1 MNVVILT
8 GLPGS
13 GKSTVCKDWFPTYTR
28 INQDAL
34 GNRQACIDE
43 MRKQLDAGNSVV
55 IDRVNVTKQQR
66 EIWIDVAKGYP
77 VKSITSVVLAVPEE
91 ECIARIHVR
100 KDHETITED
109 MPLEK
114 KKSIV
119 YNFHQMYEMPTLSEG
134 FNTVIIHRN
143 E

>member
-8 GLPGS
+8 GLPGA
-13 GKSTVCKDWFPTYTR
+13 GKSTVCKDWFPNYVR
-28 INQDAL
+28 INQDTL

-43 MRKQLDAGNSVV
+43 MRKQLDQGHDVV
-55 IDRVNVTKQQR
+55 IDRVNHTKQQR
-66 EIWIDVAKGYP
+66 SFWIDVAKGYP
-77 VKSITSVVLAVPEE
+77 VKTITSVVLAVPEE
-91 ECIARIHVR
+91 ECIARIHAR
-100 KDHETITED
+100 RDHETISED

-119 YNFHQMYEMPTLSEG
+119 YKFHHEFEMPTLSEG

>member
-1 MNVVILT
+1 MKVVILT

-13 GKSTVCKDWFPTYTR
+13 GKSTVCNGWFPTYVR
-28 INQDAL
+28 INQDTL

-43 MRKQLDAGNSVV
+43 MRKQLEAGQSIVV
-55 IDRVNVTKQQR
+55 DRVNHTAQQR
-66 EIWIDVAKGYP
+66 SFWIDIAKGYP
-77 VKSITSVVLAVPEE
+77 VETITSVVLAVPEE

-100 KDHETITED
+100 KDHETISED

-114 KKSIV
+114 KRAIV
-119 YNFHQMYEMPTLSEG
+119 YKFHKDFEMPSLSEG

-143 E
+143 V